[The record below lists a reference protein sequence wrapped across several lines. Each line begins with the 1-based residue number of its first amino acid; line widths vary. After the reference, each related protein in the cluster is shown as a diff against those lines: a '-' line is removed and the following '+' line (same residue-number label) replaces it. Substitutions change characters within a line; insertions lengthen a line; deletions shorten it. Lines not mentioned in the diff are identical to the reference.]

1 MANDVNE
8 LKRQLSPDISQYYPE
23 ALRLSGRCP
32 VAERY
37 SKLALP
43 PGSLE
48 KLQHRPRITA
58 QRDRVVVCQRQDIL
72 RMEGF
77 WSKFTPMD

>member
-8 LKRQLSPDISQYYPE
+8 LKRQLYPNISQYYLE
-23 ALRLSGRCP
+23 VLRLSGRCP

-43 PGSLE
+43 PRSME
-48 KLQHRPRITA
+48 NFQYRPQITA
-58 QRDRVVVCQRQDIL
+58 QRDRVVVCQQQDII
-72 RMEGF
+72 RVESF
-77 WSKFTPMD
+77 WTEFPLMD